1 LTRRRSRSKSQRQYV
16 PQNDASVIAAGLR
29 GAKGARIRGF
39 ILPCL
44 ATLRDKVPSGTNWIH
59 EIKFDGYRL
68 QLHKNE
74 NDIRF
79 YTRRGYDWTKRF
91 SSLVTAAWYLP
102 ATHLILDGEVT
113 VPTEEGRSDFGALE
127 AALGSGTSDFDLL
140 HINGLSLRDCALE
153 DRKKVLDTLLL
164 DQTGPLVFSEHL
176 GGDGDH
182 FFRNACEME
191 LEGIVSK
198 RRDSKYRSGR
208 RPDWTKRTCR
218 NRETFVV
225 AGIAVVRGKFEG
237 IYLARRKKGEL
248 LYAGKVE
255 KGFDAKMER
264 DLRAAAEKL
273 KTPTQPLTK
282 KIKKPKAIW
291 LKPKLLV
298 DVEYRALTGTG
309 KLRHPSFKG
318 VREDLT

>member
-1 LTRRRSRSKSQRQYV
+1 MMHPSL
-16 PQNDASVIAAGLR
+16 PLGC
-29 GAKGARIRGF
+29 GARKAHGCGDLLSPALQHCAIKYRAEQTGF
-39 ILPCL
+39 
-44 ATLRDKVPSGTNWIH
+44 H

-102 ATHLILDGEVT
+102 ATHLILDGEVI

-127 AALGSGTSDFDLL
+127 VDLGAGTSDRFIYYAFDLL

-153 DRKKVLDTLLL
+153 DRKKALETLLL
-164 DQTGPLVFSEHL
+164 DQKGPLVFSEQL
-176 GGDGDH
+176 EGDGDQL
-182 FFRNACEME
+182 FRNACKME

-225 AGIAVVRGKFEG
+225 AGIAVNRGKFEG
-237 IYLARRKKGEL
+237 ILSR
-248 LYAGKVE
+248 
-255 KGFDAKMER
+255 
-264 DLRAAAEKL
+264 
-273 KTPTQPLTK
+273 
-282 KIKKPKAIW
+282 
-291 LKPKLLV
+291 
-298 DVEYRALTGTG
+298 
-309 KLRHPSFKG
+309 
-318 VREDLT
+318 